1 MRRRPCPSAGTGT
14 ASRSRKRLLRRH
26 RPRRRVPDT
35 FSGDSKIADVVG
47 RLGDRGRDLLRRHGY
62 DVGEGFVDVLS
73 QYQTLEHAYRG
84 ERIRDLTGL
93 LAALNTDQ

>member
-1 MRRRPCPSAGTGT
+1 M
-14 ASRSRKRLLRRH
+14 
-26 RPRRRVPDT
+26 PDP
-35 FSGDSKIADVVG
+35 FGPDSKVVDVVG

-84 ERIRDLTGL
+84 ERLRDLSGL
-93 LAALNTDQ
+93 LAELNSAQ